1 MTDSQTPAPEA
12 GDEVVQTE
20 AEQVTAS
27 EATESTKGQADS
39 QPATEETAE
48 EAQAKA
54 DAEAEEKRSKSAER
68 RERRKAKEAELRDSE
83 AAARKAAEEA
93 RAKLDAARKAMKSLP
108 KPKQSDFQDFDE
120 YTAALSA
127 YQTAQIIDS
136 REVQR
141 LENEAKAHFDQVE
154 TVKRQKQQEAAE
166 NWQAQIVEGRE
177 KYADFDT
184 VVLSDSLPISQQMA
198 DMIAVSD
205 VAADVSYFL
214 GKNPQMVR
222 DIAGLDPVSMARAI
236 GRLEAQV
243 TAPKPKTATEAPE
256 PIAPVRGKAT
266 AAKDPR
272 KMSYDEY
279 RAARAQ
285 GKI

>member
-20 AEQVTAS
+20 AEQVAAP
-27 EATESTKGQADS
+27 EAAESTKGQDDS
-39 QPATEETAE
+39 QPATGDADD
-48 EAQAKA
+48 EANAGS

-68 RERRKAKEAELRDSE
+68 RERRRAKEAELRESE
-83 AAARKAAEEA
+83 AAARKAEADA
-93 RAKLDAARKAMKSLP
+93 RARLEAAQEAMKSLP

-120 YTAALSA
+120 YQAALAA
-127 YQTAQIIDS
+127 YQTAQIIDR

-141 LENEAKAHFDQVE
+141 LENEAKSHFEQVE
-154 TVKRQKQQEAAE
+154 SVKQQKQQEAAQ

-177 KYADFDT
+177 KYPDFDT
-184 VVLSDSLPISQQMA
+184 VVLTDSLPVTQQMA
-198 DMIAVSD
+198 DLIAVSD

-222 DIAGLDPVSMARAI
+222 EIAGLDPVSMARAI

-266 AAKDPR
+266 ASKDPT
-272 KMSYDEY
+272 KMSMDEY
-279 RAARAQ
+279 RAARKA